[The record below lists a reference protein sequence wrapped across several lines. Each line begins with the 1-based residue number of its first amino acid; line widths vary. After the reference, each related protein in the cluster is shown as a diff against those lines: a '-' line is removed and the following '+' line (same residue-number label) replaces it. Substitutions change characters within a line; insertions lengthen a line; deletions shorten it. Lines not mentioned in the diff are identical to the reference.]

1 MKNRHISL
9 ILSLYFVLPFGTAM
23 AQKRMH
29 IHMTELGANW
39 RFPVVVDSIVDLR
52 TNASNKELQINLR
65 PDIQIPFQLSRI
77 DSLTV
82 ADEPLLEGKDPYQVF
97 QMYITTNDGS
107 DITSKEYYK
116 PCHLMINAHDQY
128 ANFSANARIRGR
140 GNSSFEWYSKKPFRI
155 KLDKKHKMYGVGKA
169 KSWVLLANYRD
180 VTDMMNT
187 FVFEMGRWMGLP
199 YTNHTRY
206 VELFL
211 NGEYWGVYQL
221 TEQIQQ
227 GTNRVDID
235 DLGGILISLDADDGP
250 DLSPSAKDNFWSEVY
265 SLPVCVKYPDEEDFT
280 SHTVDSVKAVFAE
293 LEQAIKSKN
302 YHDIDSLFDV
312 SSFIKYMQIQEFI
325 YNVEVDAPR
334 SIFLHR
340 NRDDKW
346 VMGPLWD
353 FDAGYD
359 FDWGDMYKGHG
370 FFSNYKETVLGSN
383 PYKLNGN
390 YKPNRFFAD
399 LFGCKEFVE
408 AYKAHWASVKDEIV
422 SRNWDECMKY
432 VANLRKGA
440 ISREA
445 NRWPLSDSHSRTF
458 DFETE
463 LEKMHQ
469 WLLNRANYMTTL
481 IENIPTPSDPVT
493 NEKLC
498 GTLTVKTTMQWSGGY
513 SQSDKVAVNKS
524 KVLTLMGVPE
534 SEFNET
540 DVTIVPLMSD
550 GSEGENNT
558 NGVFGGW
565 FDGDGNPGR
574 YANGHVYI
582 EVFEDLWNW
591 NCGLYQSNCWDNSH
605 TVVMQYQYPYK
616 GTLLK
621 VNIKV
626 KFTINTGW

>member
-1 MKNRHISL
+1 
-9 ILSLYFVLPFGTAM
+9 
-23 AQKRMH
+23 
-29 IHMTELGANW
+29 MTELGENW
-39 RFPVVVDSIVDLR
+39 RFPVVVDSIVDMQAN
-52 TNASNKELQINLR
+52 TSSNQLLFNLR
-65 PDIQIPFQLSRI
+65 PDIQVPFDLSVV

-97 QMYITTNDGS
+97 QLYLTTNDGS
-107 DITSKEYYK
+107 AITSKEYYT
-116 PCHLMINAHDQY
+116 PCHMMLNARNQY
-128 ANFSANARIRGR
+128 ANFSANGQVRGR
-140 GNSSFEWYSKKPFRI
+140 GNSSFEWYEKKPFRL
-155 KLDKKHKMYGVGKA
+155 KLDVKHKMLGMAKA

-180 VTDMMNT
+180 VTDLMNT

-206 VELFL
+206 VEIFL
-211 NGEYWGVYQL
+211 NGEYWGLYQL

-227 GTNRVDID
+227 GGNRVDVSD
-235 DLGGILISLDADDGP
+235 EGGILICLDADDGP
-250 DLSPSAKDNFWSEVY
+250 DLSPQANDNFWSSVY
-265 SLPVCVKYPDEEDFT
+265 KLPVCVKYPDDEYFT
-280 SHTVDSVKAVFAE
+280 SHTVDSVKTVFAV
-293 LEQAIKSKN
+293 LEKAIKDKN
-302 YHDIDSLFDV
+302 YHDVDSLFDV
-312 SSFIKYMQIQEFI
+312 SSFIKYMLIQEFI

-340 NRDDKW
+340 DGDDKW

-370 FFSNYKETVLGSN
+370 FFSDYQETVLGTN

-408 AYKAHWASVKDEIV
+408 AYKAQWAVVKDEIV

-432 VANLRKGA
+432 VANLRQGA
-440 ISREA
+440 LSREA
-445 NRWPLSDSHSRTF
+445 NRWPLSDSRGRTF
-458 DFETE
+458 NFETE

-469 WLLNRANYMTTL
+469 WLLRRADFMTTL

-493 NEKLC
+493 NERLC
-498 GTLTVKTTMQWSGGY
+498 GTLTVNTSMKRSNGF
-513 SQSDKVAVNKS
+513 SQSEQVVVSKS
-524 KVLTLMGVPE
+524 RVLALMGLSE
-534 SEFNET
+534 SDFKES
-540 DVTIVPLMSD
+540 DVTIVPLMTD
-550 GSEGENNT
+550 GTEGNNGT

-565 FDGDGNPGR
+565 FDADGDPGQF
-574 YANGHVYI
+574 ANGHVYI
-582 EVFEDLWNW
+582 EVFTDLWNW
-591 NCGLYQSNCWDNSH
+591 NCGLYKDNCWDTSH
-605 TVVMQYQYPYK
+605 TVTMQYQYPHN

-626 KFTINTGW
+626 KFTIENSWW

>member
-1 MKNRHISL
+1 M
-9 ILSLYFVLPFGTAM
+9 
-23 AQKRMH
+23 
-29 IHMTELGANW
+29 
-39 RFPVVVDSIVDLR
+39 DSIIDFR
-52 TNASNKELQINLR
+52 TTTGQLLFNLR
-65 PDIQIPFQLSRI
+65 PDIQVPFDLSVI
-77 DSLTV
+77 DSLTI
-82 ADEPLLEGKDPYQVF
+82 AEEPLTEGKDKYQVF
-97 QMYITTNDGS
+97 QLYLTTNDGS
-107 DITSKEYYK
+107 AITSKDYYT
-116 PCHLMINAHDQY
+116 PCHIMLNARDQY
-128 ANFSANARIRGR
+128 ANFSANGQVRGR
-140 GNSSFEWYSKKPFRI
+140 GNSSFLWYDKKPFRL
-155 KLDKKHKMYGVGKA
+155 KLNQKHKMLGVSKA

-180 VTDMMNT
+180 VTDIMNT

-211 NGEYWGVYQL
+211 NGEYWGLYQL

-227 GTNRVDID
+227 GGNRVDVSD
-235 DLGGILISLDADDGP
+235 EGGILISLDADDGP
-250 DLSPSAKDNFWSEVY
+250 DLSPSAKDNFWSQVY
-265 SLPVCVKYPDEEDFT
+265 KLPVCVKYPDEENFT
-280 SHTVDSVKAVFAE
+280 THTLDSVKAVFAE
-293 LEQAIKSKN
+293 LEQAIKNKD
-302 YHDIDSLFDV
+302 YHTVDSLFDI
-312 SSFIKYMQIQEFI
+312 SSFIKYMQIQEFV

-340 NRDDKW
+340 DGDDKW

-370 FFSNYKETVLGSN
+370 FFSSYKETVLGSN

-390 YKPNRFFAD
+390 YKPSRFFAD

-408 AYKAHWASVKDEIV
+408 AYKAQWAAVKDEIV

-432 VANLRKGA
+432 VANLRQGA
-440 ISREA
+440 INREA
-445 NRWPLSDSHSRTF
+445 NRWPLSDSRGRTF

-469 WLLNRANYMTTL
+469 WLLRRADYMTTL

-493 NEKLC
+493 NERLC
-498 GTLTVKTTMQWSGGY
+498 GTLAVNTTMKWSDGY
-513 SQSDKVAVNKS
+513 SQSSQIVVPKS
-524 KVLTLMGVPE
+524 KVLTLMGVSE
-534 SEFNET
+534 SELDEANI
-540 DVTIVPLMSD
+540 TIVPLMTD
-550 GSEGENNT
+550 GTEGENGT

-582 EVFEDLWNW
+582 EVFDDLWNW
-591 NCGLYQSNCWDNSH
+591 NCGLYKENCYDSAH
-605 TVVMQYQYPYK
+605 TVVMQIQYPHN

-626 KFTINTGW
+626 KFTINTNWW